1 MTRFNGSVGLFLA
14 AALCGCSSI
23 TVSYDYDPTAKLAAY
38 RTYDWMPGPQEAT
51 GDRRIDNSLIDIRV
65 RTIVDGQLAMKGYSK
80 PASDQPDFYVT
91 YHASLKDLMKLSAQ
105 TDYYGYGVG
114 ERSGGGWPGGNRT
127 TTDVQ
132 TYKEASLILDV
143 LDVAT
148 RRLVWRGIAEGEAK
162 PGATPEEKQ
171 VRIRTAVHEMLK
183 HFPPK

>member
-1 MTRFNGSVGLFLA
+1 MVRRHFAFGLALLA
-14 AALCGCSSI
+14 TVSSCSTI
-23 TVSYDYDPTAKLAAY
+23 TVSYDYDPTANIAAY

-51 GDRRIDNSLIDIRV
+51 GDRRIDNSLVDIRV

-80 PASDQPDFYVT
+80 PASSQPDFYVT
-91 YHASLKDLMKLSAQ
+91 YHASLKDLMTLSSQ

-114 ERSGGGWPGGNRT
+114 EGSGGGWPGGNRT

-132 TYKEASLILDV
+132 SYKEAGLILDV

-148 RRLVWRGIAEGEAK
+148 RRLVWRGIAQAEAT
-162 PGATPEEKQ
+162 PGATPEERQ
-171 VRIRTAVHEMLK
+171 VRIRKAVHEMLE